1 MDLLTMSK
9 EELSR
14 LEVTER
20 LDERRMRQRTAGEV
34 LGA

>member
-14 LEVTER
+14 LEVMEH
-20 LDERRMRQRTAGEV
+20 LQEKRMGQRTAAEI
-34 LGA
+34 LG